1 MQERNRTDTQDVLL
15 YVLEQI
21 TAAYRCMNKSVGE

>member
-1 MQERNRTDTQDVLL
+1 MQERNRTRTQDVLL

-21 TAAYRCMNKSVGE
+21 IAAYRCMNKSVGE